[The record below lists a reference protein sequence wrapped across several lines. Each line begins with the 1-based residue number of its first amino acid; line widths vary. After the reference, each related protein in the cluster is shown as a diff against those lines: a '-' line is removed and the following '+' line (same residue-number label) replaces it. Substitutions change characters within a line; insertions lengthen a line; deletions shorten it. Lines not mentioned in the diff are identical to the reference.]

1 MLTTAEVCLVRPEA
15 QQHIG
20 DIIDPRDV
28 CPRVINSLE
37 MSANK
42 QEELPAKKTR
52 PHAGV
57 STCR

>member
-15 QQHIG
+15 QQHTG

-28 CPRVINSLE
+28 RPRVINSLE

-42 QEELPAKKTR
+42 QEELPAKKHGLM
-52 PHAGV
+52 PV
-57 STCR
+57 